1 MRAMR
6 VGKMTLAALA
16 ATLRLYRDQQSADQ
30 EIPILRMLSM
40 PVENLELR
48 ASKIAQQ
55 ISYLPFIGSC
65 DVVEDQ
71 AMLGGGSLPTQKIP
85 TWGVSI
91 EHADNSIQQLANRL
105 RNSNPSVIGRVQKD
119 RLFLDM
125 RTVQPSQDADL
136 VSVFERLNQKKENLE
151 A

>member
-1 MRAMR
+1 
-6 VGKMTLAALA
+6 
-16 ATLRLYRDQQSADQ
+16 
-30 EIPILRMLSM
+30 MLSM
-40 PVENLELR
+40 PVENLKLR

-71 AMLGGGSLPTQKIP
+71 SMLGGGSLPTQKIP
-85 TWGVSI
+85 TWCVAI
-91 EHADNSIQQLANRL
+91 EHSDKTISQLANRL
-105 RNSNPSVIGRVQKD
+105 RNATPSVIGRVHKE

-125 RTVQPSQDADL
+125 RTVQPAQDADL